1 MRNLFKNY
9 CIPAVALIFCAISV
23 CSCTQISGNDDSS
36 SSLDYSQ
43 NELWYSTD
51 NGEFDVDVF
60 YILPTCIWDWTDSTG
75 EVNHY
80 ADVYNSEQREAMKY
94 SFDLANEIF
103 AENCNFYAPYYRQIS
118 LESWIEGKN
127 AVNER
132 FPLAM
137 EDIAAAFD
145 YFIANLNDE
154 KPFIIAG
161 YSQGGK
167 GVVELL
173 KAMDSEVYSRM
184 IAAYVVGYC
193 ITAEELSTYDN
204 IKAATGSSDI
214 GVTVCYNSVA
224 SAENICAV
232 LSPNAVCI
240 NPINWVTDSTPAML
254 NDSTSVHIDTENSVL
269 IVEGLDSSLYFEP
282 LLADLFE
289 EGNYHLFELSFY
301 QAWLK
306 ENVAER
312 ISGAD

>member
-1 MRNLFKNY
+1 MRNIFKNHW
-9 CIPAVALIFCAISV
+9 IVTAALMIWATTL
-23 CSCTQISGNDDSS
+23 CSCTQISGNDDN

-43 NELWYSTD
+43 SELWYTAE
-51 NGEFDVDVF
+51 NGENVDVF

-75 EVNHY
+75 EINHY
-80 ADVYNSEQREAMKY
+80 ADVYDSEQREAMKY

-103 AENCNFYAPYYRQIS
+103 AENSNFYAPYYRQIS
-118 LESWIEGKN
+118 LESWIEGES
-127 AVNER
+127 AVTER

-145 YFIANLNDE
+145 YFIDNLNED

-173 KAMDSEVYSRM
+173 KEMDSEVYSRM
-184 IAAYVVGYC
+184 VAAYVIGYR
-193 ITAEELSTYDN
+193 ITTEELNTYDN
-204 IKAATGSSDI
+204 IKAATGSGDI
-214 GVTVCYNSVA
+214 GVAVCYNSVA
-224 SAENICAV
+224 SAENICPV
-232 LSPNAVCI
+232 LSPNSVCI

-269 IVEGLDSSLYFEP
+269 IVEGLNSSLYFEP
-282 LLADLFE
+282 VLADLFE
-289 EGNYHLFELSFY
+289 EGNYHLYELSFY
-301 QAWLK
+301 QAWLN

-312 ISGAD
+312 IGNWK